1 MAKMTSGQKGLL
13 KLPDDSV
20 IKDPYYIQG
29 ISEIRDSLMNYGDN
43 NRYVNLADFNKS
55 FSQYFQQIPELAAL
69 YNTGTNNAKKEYER
83 LMGGYSDRG
92 GAFYSEHKRQ
102 IEQLQAQF
110 RDIDINTPEGLEQF
124 ASSYYDPGMKS
135 GYGGGLALSGETI
148 KKIANQWYGQR
159 LNASGAPDP
168 SQVQGYS
175 TDLAATNQQITE
187 QQANQQKEYSEWK
200 EAQKLPAAQYQ
211 LWLQKKQAEMDKAG
225 ANESVNAVQDSYF
238 EDLPTGVTTPITS
251 KTALASGSAGSS
263 IGTFT
268 GMYNDALKTANI
280 SDLQTQL
287 GDLNMQIANQQNI
300 YQQRLN
306 AVGGQTVSLDVIGGK
321 QSEIAKQE
329 QANLNFLT
337 NQKSALVDQINTSM
351 QMVETYMKYQ
361 QMDYQAAQDAYEM
374 QYKQQMDML
383 NYAQEERSYE
393 QKTALANL
401 TILQNQISKG
411 ELDVSKLSEDE
422 KLQINKLELQ
432 SGLPIGT
439 TQKMIGQVKGD
450 EILFHEV
457 RDEAD
462 GNSYLYTTRKATDGI
477 IRTIKEYLG
486 PQEPKAA
493 KSGGGGGSG
502 GSSSKSSGL
511 PSGNS
516 MTTTRFNSMIGE
528 IAKMDSSDYGSW
540 KSNYDYL
547 VKKYYEASPDDII
560 AYLGG
565 QPAGGVEGEAYLGRQ
580 ITNEEKAVSGITDWI
595 TDYFTF

>member
-1 MAKMTSGQKGLL
+1 MAKMTSGQQGLL

-20 IKDPYYIQG
+20 IKDPFYKTTGNYT
-29 ISEIRDSLMNYGDN
+29 SSDLDSLNSLVDTGGNLVKLDEGMINSLSKYYGKVSGLEE
-43 NRYVNLADFNKS
+43 YVTGLVGKGSVFGKDQDYVSASKIKKLAAKS
-55 FSQYFQQIPELAAL
+55 FNS
-69 YNTGTNNAKKEYER
+69 GV
-83 LMGGYSDRG
+83 
-92 GAFYSEHKRQ
+92 
-102 IEQLQAQF
+102 
-110 RDIDINTPEGLEQF
+110 
-124 ASSYYDPGMKS
+124 DP
-135 GYGGGLALSGETI
+135 TT
-148 KKIANQWYGQR
+148 
-159 LNASGAPDP
+159 
-168 SQVQGYS
+168 VQGYS
-175 TDLAATNQQITE
+175 TDLAATNEQIRSDQVQRKE
-187 QQANQQKEYSEWK
+187 QYYEWQK
-200 EAQKLPAAQYQ
+200 ALKLPADQYQ
-211 LWLQKKQAEMDKAG
+211 LWLEKKQAEMDKVS
-225 ANESVNAVQDSYF
+225 ANETVNAVQDTYF

-251 KTALASGSAGSS
+251 KTALSSSGSS

-268 GMYNDALKTANI
+268 SMYNDALKTANI
-280 SDLQTQL
+280 SDLQAQL

-321 QSEIAKQE
+321 QSEIARQE
-329 QANLNFLT
+329 QANLNFLA
-337 NQKSALVDQINTSM
+337 NQKAALVDQINTSM

-361 QMDYQAAQDAYEM
+361 QIDYQAAQDAYEM

-383 NYAQEERSYE
+383 NYAQEERSYK

-411 ELDVSKLSEDE
+411 ELDVTKLSGDE

-450 EILFHEV
+450 EILFHEI

-493 KSGGGGGSG
+493 KSGGGGGG
-502 GSSSKSSGL
+502 GSSSKLSGL
-511 PSGNS
+511 PSGNT
-516 MTTTRFNSMIGE
+516 MTTTRFNSMMGE
-528 IAKMDSSDYGSW
+528 IAKMDNSDYAKW
-540 KSNYDYL
+540 QSNYDYL
-547 VKKYYEASPDDII
+547 SKKYYEASDSDVRE
-560 AYLGG
+560 YLG
-565 QPAGGVEGEAYLGRQ
+565 QAPAGGFSAEDPSIIQER
-580 ITNEEKAVSGITDWI
+580 NEEKAVSAITDWI